1 MIDLSCLKW
10 LPTVLL
16 YTSLIVFA
24 TKLVKLLFLFELP
37 VWRMCYY
44 SMHHFL
50 LQEYLCL
57 SHSRKRF

>member
-24 TKLVKLLFLFELP
+24 TKLVKLLFLFGLP
-37 VWRMCYY
+37 VGRMCYY
-44 SMHHFL
+44 SMRHIL
-50 LQEYLCL
+50 LQEYL
-57 SHSRKRF
+57 

>member
-37 VWRMCYY
+37 VGRMCYY
-44 SMHHFL
+44 SMRHIL
-50 LQEYLCL
+50 LQEYL
-57 SHSRKRF
+57 